1 MANFLERKKNTN
13 CYNKLQHKLI
23 VLIST
28 LKYIN
33 SKYQKYTQSNIL
45 YYLNKNL
52 KRNGQDPIKLKTLQ
66 KYLYKLEKEFGVT
79 TNYYKHLGVN
89 CGTEIY
95 YKLNYPKKECYFK
108 INQYFKEKKLSRFQ
122 KRVNNYLKGKF
133 NKDGSVKSEEC
144 FNNKHNNIKEE
155 KRNNQIEKYKIKKYF
170 NRCNFVSKKTLSL
183 LNLDINKDTLIKV
196 LKIVKRIEINL
207 IKGKNINLNRSCLKE
222 KQNKLKEILNNTQKQ
237 LEKKEYNAEQLEI
250 NIQKIYENYKNKP
263 HFIIENQKYKDL
275 SIIKRKLEKS
285 IEIKKENPQ
294 KNFDHIKINILN
306 ILIEQ
311 LKKES
316 KIEVL
321 KPIVKVY
328 LNGKKKL
335 EYSKVFD
342 TYYYELLEIINRGK
356 DFLMLKE
363 LSKKVI

>member
-1 MANFLERKKNTN
+1 MKDFSSNIKIKNN
-13 CYNKLQHKLI
+13 LQHKLI

-45 YYLNKNL
+45 YYFNKNL

-95 YKLNYPKKECYFK
+95 YKLNYPKKESYFK

-133 NKDGSVKSEEC
+133 NKDGNENLGEC

-155 KRNNQIEKYKIKKYF
+155 KRNTQIEKYKIKNYF
-170 NRCNFVSKKTLSL
+170 NKCNFLSKKTLSL
-183 LNLDINKDTLIKV
+183 LNLDINKDTLIEV
-196 LKIVKRIEINL
+196 LRIVKRIEISL
-207 IKGKNINLNRSCLKE
+207 IKSKNIYLNRSCLKE
-222 KQNKLKEILNNTQKQ
+222 KQNKLKEVLSDAKKQ
-237 LEKKEYNAEQLEI
+237 LEKKGYNAEQLGI
-250 NIQKIYENYKNKP
+250 NIQKAYEIYKTKP
-263 HFIIENQKYKDL
+263 HFIIEYQKYEDL
-275 SIIKRKLEKS
+275 SKIKHKLEKL
-285 IEIKKENPQ
+285 IEIKKESPQ
-294 KNFDHIKINILN
+294 KNFDHTKINMFN

-311 LKKES
+311 LKKDSE
-316 KIEVL
+316 IEIL

-328 LNGKKKL
+328 LNDKKKL
-335 EYSKVFD
+335 EYNKVFD
-342 TYYYELLEIINRGK
+342 TYYYELLEIIK
-356 DFLMLKE
+356 KE
-363 LSKKVI
+363 KNIPC